1 MDLKSLK
8 IILECFFI
16 HPSCK
21 CITHP
26 ELPEE
31 SRKLIHDELQRLK
44 QTKSVYKSPGNI
56 TPETFD

>member
-8 IILECFFI
+8 IILEYFFI
-16 HPSCK
+16 HPYCK
-21 CITHP
+21 CITQP